1 MPQKKQ
7 VMYFGGLT
15 ISSVC
20 MKCGYLN
27 LSFTEKYRCCCKG
40 YCPHYL
46 TQEQK
51 EYIISNWN
59 PIEITVSTFEE
70 DLDAGLHNMVKDM
83 GKMEDERILKLM
95 TMKFNIKEN

>member
-27 LSFTEKYRCCCKG
+27 PSFTEKYRCCCKG
-40 YCPHYL
+40 HCPHYL

-51 EYIISNWN
+51 DYIITHWN
-59 PIEITVSTFEE
+59 PIEITVPTFEE
-70 DLDAGLHNMVKDM
+70 ELDTGIHNMAKDIE
-83 GKMEDERILKLM
+83 KMEDERLLKLT
-95 TMKFNIKEN
+95 TMNFNIMEK